1 MARAER
7 VDVSKEELYKIFD
20 QNIVLADAKPGALW
34 AYDKAD
40 RGKYKKKTGLAEG
53 LQGEGHPARYI
64 FTHQRVDGQ
73 SAALLTDPRF
83 LAARQ

>member
-40 RGKYKKKTGLAEG
+40 RGKYKKNRFGRRSSRRGASCKIYLYAPTG
-53 LQGEGHPARYI
+53 
-64 FTHQRVDGQ
+64 
-73 SAALLTDPRF
+73 
-83 LAARQ
+83 